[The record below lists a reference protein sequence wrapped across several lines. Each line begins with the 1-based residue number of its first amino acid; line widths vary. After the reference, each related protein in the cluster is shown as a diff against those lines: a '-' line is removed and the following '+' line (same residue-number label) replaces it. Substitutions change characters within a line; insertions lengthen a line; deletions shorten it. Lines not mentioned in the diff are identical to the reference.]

1 MGGEAVQTA
10 FIVRLGRGE
19 HGEVIGIVER
29 ARTGEKVRFS
39 GFDGIGRAVAAMVA
53 AGEAAREGEEADPR
67 NQSTS
72 DRRHEP

>member
-1 MGGEAVQTA
+1 MRVQAAQTA

-29 ARTGEKVRFS
+29 ARTGEKMRLS

-53 AGEAAREGEEADPR
+53 AGEAARRGEEADVP
-67 NQSTS
+67 SHPTS
-72 DRRHEP
+72 HTRQEA